1 MSTSF
6 PMDGKRVRFSGDT
19 NVGMKRDHNEDSFF
33 LPVNERLAVVADGMG
48 GHASGEVASR
58 MAVDAIAGYF
68 RETEG
73 EQEITWPFKVDRG
86 HGHNVNRMT
95 TAIKLANQQIFEEAE
110 RKTECHGMGTTVVS
124 ALFLDDVLIVGH
136 VGDSR
141 LYRLRDGAIEQVT
154 EDHSLLNDY
163 VRMKRL
169 SENEIAAFPHK
180 NVIVRALGMKSS
192 IEVDILTEHPRL
204 GDLYVLCSDGL
215 SGMVSDADI
224 AALALEE
231 GDLDKLCE
239 RLIAT
244 ANGNGG
250 IDNITV
256 VCARLEP
263 L

>member
-19 NVGMKRDHNEDSFF
+19 NVGMKRDHNEDSFY
-33 LPVNERLAVVADGMG
+33 LPDNERLAIVADGMG
-48 GHASGEVASR
+48 GHASGEVASK
-58 MAVDAIAGYF
+58 MAVDAIVGYF

-73 EQEITWPFKVDRG
+73 EQELTWPFKVDRA
-86 HGHNVNRMT
+86 NSFNINRMT
-95 TAIKLANQQIFEEAE
+95 TAIKLANQQIFETAD
-110 RKTECHGMGTTVVS
+110 KTTECRGMGTTVV
-124 ALFLDDVLIVGH
+124 ATLFLDDALIVGH

-141 LYRLRDGAIEQVT
+141 LYRVREGAIDQLT

-169 SENEIAAFPHK
+169 SESEIAAFPHK
-180 NVIVRALGMKSS
+180 NVIVRALGMKASV
-192 IEVDILTEHPRL
+192 EVDIIVEHPRI
-204 GDLYVLCSDGL
+204 GDLYVICSDGL
-215 SGMVSDADI
+215 SGMVGDSDI
-224 AALALEE
+224 ATMAIEE

-250 IDNITV
+250 VDNITV

>member
-19 NVGMKRDHNEDSFF
+19 NVGMKRDHNEDSFY
-33 LPVNERLAVVADGMG
+33 LPVNERLAIVADGMG

-58 MAVDAIAGYF
+58 MAVDAIVGYF
-68 RETEG
+68 RETES
-73 EQEITWPFKVDRG
+73 EQQLTWPFKVDRG
-86 HGHNVNRMT
+86 QRHNISRMS

-110 RKTECHGMGTTVVS
+110 RKAECHGMGTTVVS
-124 ALFLDDVLIVGH
+124 TLFLDDVLIIGH

-141 LYRLRDGAIEQVT
+141 LYRVREGAIEQIT

-169 SENEIAAFPHK
+169 SESEIASFPHK

-192 IEVDILTEHPRL
+192 IEVDIILEHPRL
-204 GDLYVLCSDGL
+204 GDLYVICSDGL

-224 AALALEE
+224 AALAIEE
-231 GDLDKLCE
+231 GDLDRLCE
-239 RLIAT
+239 RLIGS

>member
-1 MSTSF
+1 
-6 PMDGKRVRFSGDT
+6 MDGKRVRFSGDT
-19 NVGMKRDHNEDSFF
+19 NVGMKRDHNEDSFY
-33 LPVNERLAVVADGMG
+33 LPVNERLAIVADGMG

-58 MAVDAIAGYF
+58 MAVEAIIGYF
-68 RETEG
+68 RETESD
-73 EQEITWPFKVDRG
+73 QPLTWPFKVDRG
-86 HGHNVNRMT
+86 QAQNINRMT

-110 RKTECHGMGTTVVS
+110 RNAECRGMGTTVVS
-124 ALFLDDVLIVGH
+124 TLFLDDAMIIGH

-141 LYRLRDGAIEQVT
+141 LYRVREGAIDQLT

-163 VRMKRL
+163 IRMKRL

-192 IEVDILTEHPRL
+192 IEVDIIIEHPRL

-215 SGMVSDADI
+215 SGMISDADI
-224 AALALEE
+224 ANMAVEE
-231 GDLDKLCE
+231 GDLDMLCE
-239 RLIAT
+239 RLISS
-244 ANGNGG
+244 ANNNGG